1 MRLIPVRQAARLLK
15 KFPKQDRIQEMTLL
29 TRKKDRSLTVSWQ
42 TAGAENGG
50 SATAPKQKKQ
60 RLAYTSSNANSQR
73 QNQAPIAY
81 TSPNAASQSSSEPDP
96 STPQILVIEDGYEH
110 SQLLFEPGADLNR
123 YLKAAFKREFP
134 RSHQAYLV
142 EKK

>member
-1 MRLIPVRQAARLLK
+1 MEAPQPHLSKKSSVLHTQAPTPIVK
-15 KFPKQDRIQEMTLL
+15 
-29 TRKKDRSLTVSWQ
+29 
-42 TAGAENGG
+42 
-50 SATAPKQKKQ
+50 
-60 RLAYTSSNANSQR
+60 
-73 QNQAPIAY
+73 PIAY

-123 YLKAAFKREFP
+123 YLKAAFKRELP

>member
-15 KFPKQDRIQEMTLL
+15 KFPKQDRIKEMTLL

-42 TAGAENGG
+42 TAGTG
-50 SATAPKQKKQ
+50 SKDSAAAPNSTEAQKRQ
-60 RLAYTSSNANSQR
+60 R
-73 QNQAPIAY
+73 IAY
-81 TSPNAASQSSSEPDP
+81 TANPKPNPPA
-96 STPQILVIEDGYEH
+96 PQILVIEDGYEH

-123 YLKAAFKREFP
+123 HLKAAFKREFP

>member
-1 MRLIPVRQAARLLK
+1 MRLIPVRQAAKLLK
-15 KFPKQDRIQEMTLL
+15 KFPKQDRIKEMTLL

-42 TAGAENGG
+42 TAEPEGKDSAAAAPNSTNG
-50 SATAPKQKKQ
+50 QKRQ
-60 RLAYTSSNANSQR
+60 R
-73 QNQAPIAY
+73 IAY
-81 TSPNAASQSSSEPDP
+81 TSPSAAGQLSSKPNP
-96 STPQILVIEDGYEH
+96 PAPQILVIEDGYEH

-123 YLKAAFKREFP
+123 HLKAAFKREFP

>member
-42 TAGAENGG
+42 TAETEGKDSAAAPNGNNR
-50 SATAPKQKKQ
+50 QK
-60 RLAYTSSNANSQR
+60 R
-73 QNQAPIAY
+73 QQIAY
-81 TSPNAASQSSSEPDP
+81 TANSKPNPPA
-96 STPQILVIEDGYEH
+96 PQILVIEDGYEH

-123 YLKAAFKREFP
+123 YLRTAFKREFP